1 MVALYWQAKSSR
13 IEPAM
18 ASVLGSL
25 LRLLARSLR
34 ENEAEQEAHRLQG
47 QIEAVRRELLDRDVE
62 LPPCRSMLS

>member
-1 MVALYWQAKSSR
+1 
-13 IEPAM
+13 
-18 ASVLGSL
+18 VLGSL